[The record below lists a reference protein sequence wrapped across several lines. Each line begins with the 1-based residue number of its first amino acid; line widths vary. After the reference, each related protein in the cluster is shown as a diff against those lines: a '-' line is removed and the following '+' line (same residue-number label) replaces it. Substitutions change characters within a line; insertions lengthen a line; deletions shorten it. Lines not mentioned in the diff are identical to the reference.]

1 MSLPPPFPLS
11 FRLFLLFFLFSSRVF
26 SFVLAC
32 ALFLFL
38 LLLVYHCPLSFPIVL
53 LLLLFRH
60 NAFPPLVF
68 ILAFLV
74 PFLFS
79 QPFLHP
85 IGSLINHSF
94 FLFLASNSLY
104 IIFCPSRSS
113 FFRSLL
119 SFSTFILLCYCF
131 QFVLYS
137 TSFSCTLYFYLF
149 SYRLYRFSFYLVP
162 QNWSVRAS

>member
-85 IGSLINHSF
+85 LGSLINHSF
-94 FLFLASNSLY
+94 FSFSRPQFSLHNFLSFPLF
-104 IIFCPSRSS
+104 
-113 FFRSLL
+113 LL
-119 SFSTFILLCYCF
+119 SFSPFLF
-131 QFVLYS
+131 NLYS
-137 TSFSCTLYFYLF
+137 SLLLF
-149 SYRLYRFSFYLVP
+149 SVCPILHLIFLHALFISIFL
-162 QNWSVRAS
+162 